1 MSILP
6 LLGQYFPKY
15 EKPGWYST
23 LLEMLSIIPPIFPPL
38 GLMDICRKNHHEIHG
53 KRHKNKRREAAFGNV
68 LARAHLPPNR
78 CRLNLR
84 SDIRAESGGIANPC
98 RQFLVI
104 HQYSLLGKV
113 SGNVLRTTWT
123 ARRTSGGRYSPWRN
137 PGSSFSCG
145 YWDRG
150 WLQIEAVG
158 AMLLMGKPC

>member
-1 MSILP
+1 MRGRCLLLP
-6 LLGQYFPKY
+6 VSTGLPHKQHGPLWLQAGARHDPNIRMKMMI
-15 EKPGWYST
+15 PG
-23 LLEMLSIIPPIFPPL
+23 F
-38 GLMDICRKNHHEIHG
+38 RHG
-53 KRHKNKRREAAFGNV
+53 EYRPHNV
-68 LARAHLPPNR
+68 RRAHLPPDR

-84 SDIRAESGGIANPC
+84 SDIGAESGGIANPC